1 MCRRARVSD
10 LRALSPALPT
20 FGGRDARLL
29 DQARRGACP
38 ATASP
43 RVSFEWETDV
53 PDASLVTNPRK
64 LTVVVRN
71 LVGNA
76 LKFIES
82 GWVRAD
88 ARIAAET
95 LVLRIAD
102 WGMGGTVGVESV
114 PGRSAAFTVSLP
126 RGVATSSSRAA

>member
-1 MCRRARVSD
+1 M
-10 LRALSPALPT
+10 
-20 FGGRDARLL
+20 
-29 DQARRGACP
+29 
-38 ATASP
+38 
-43 RVSFEWETDV
+43 SFEWETDV